1 MIFNREK
8 HFQSGQVFLFNFR
21 KKRADFIKKI
31 IIFIYEKNNSC
42 KIIDLGCTEEFWN
55 IIDTNFLYENNVKIT
70 LINLHPYE
78 VKNKQIFKIHHM
90 DFFSLNPKD
99 FSNFDLSFSN
109 SVIEHLEN
117 DENQRKFASL
127 HKTIAKYYYCQT
139 PNKHFPIEP
148 HFIFPFFQYLPK
160 QIQIILLVRFNIGN
174 FDNIQNENE
183 ARRYLKEIQLLSK
196 KDIMRLFSN
205 NFLEEE
211 KFFFLVKSYV
221 CQNIINSNLVK
232 ENNKFRGSRITHI

>member
-31 IIFIYEKNNSC
+31 ISFIYEENNSC
-42 KIIDLGCTEEFWN
+42 KIIDLGGTEEFWN

-99 FSNFDLSFSN
+99 FPKYDLSFSN

-117 DENQRKFASL
+117 YENQKKFANL
-127 HKTIAKYYYCQT
+127 HTMIAKYYYCQT
-139 PNKHFPIEP
+139 PNKYFPIEP
-148 HFIFPFFQYLPK
+148 HFMFPLFQLLPK
-160 QIQIILLVRFNIGN
+160 RVKIFLLINFRLGS
-174 FDNIQNENE
+174 FDNISDQDT
-183 ARRYLKEIQLLSK
+183 AIKYLSEIKLLSRK
-196 KDIMRLFSN
+196 ELRLLFPSISIQN
-205 NFLEEE
+205 E
-211 KFFFLVKSYV
+211 KFFYFTKSFIV
-221 CQNIINSNLVK
+221 HNLINV
-232 ENNKFRGSRITHI
+232 RIS

>member
-31 IIFIYEKNNSC
+31 ISFIYEENNSC
-42 KIIDLGCTEEFWN
+42 KIIDLGGTEEFWN
-55 IIDTNFLYENNVKIT
+55 IIDADFLYENNVKIT
-70 LINLHPYE
+70 LINLHPYA

-99 FSNFDLSFSN
+99 FSDFDLSFSN

-148 HFIFPFFQYLPK
+148 HFMFPFFQFLNK
-160 QIQIILLVRFNIGN
+160 KLKIFLSMNFELGN
-174 FDNIQNENE
+174 YDNIKN
-183 ARRYLKEIQLLSK
+183 KEIADKYIEEIKLLSK
-196 KDIMRLFSN
+196 KNLSKIFPYAQIKKEYFFCPIML
-205 NFLEEE
+205 
-211 KFFFLVKSYV
+211 KV
-221 CQNIINSNLVK
+221 CK
-232 ENNKFRGSRITHI
+232 K